1 MVSKEDMKMFISES
15 EDLLQQIEEAILS
28 LEENFESK
36 KPFQDLFFAFHTL
49 KGLTGMVGLENVSK
63 FCHQFESFVEANKE
77 KQQLA
82 QRKGDFVTLLFESLD
97 VLRTVLNQT
106 KKGTIKDLDEQF
118 LSEIILTF
126 KGFSGESEE
135 SLISPINQ
143 REIKSLLNDE
153 GNKYFKIYI
162 RIQTSCVFKKVRA
175 FIIFRALNN
184 VGHIIYSNPSPE
196 ILEKG
201 DYESD
206 FELYYMSN
214 KETLEINDILKEILE
229 IESKVIT
236 EINREEFQ
244 DLINAEEIEELDDNM
259 IEHEISRELSD
270 DLGKITGVKVNIEI
284 LEKLMNYFGE
294 VIVIKNQINQILQ
307 KKKIWDV
314 NRLFDNM
321 DKLFLE
327 IQEIIFQLKLVR
339 IGSTFQ
345 RYKRLVRD
353 LAKELN
359 KDINLILEGM
369 NVEIDRKILEEISTP
384 MLHLIRNAI
393 YHGIETP
400 NERKAKNK
408 DPTGTLKVKSSRQ
421 ASSIVI
427 EVIDDGKGINYSS
440 IRQKVVDKGLASLEE
455 AEEFSEEVLNHYI
468 LMPGFSTL
476 EDADMTSGRGMGL
489 AIVAEKIKEMGGQL
503 RFESTKNEGTRFVL
517 NVPFTRAILKAQLV
531 EISGDLFAIPLE
543 NLKQIYFFNN
553 RSVEYIKGKE
563 FYRIDSKLI
572 PVTYLNKYFDLK
584 KNLTETE
591 SNINESKIALLCGNG
606 EENSLMVIVEGLQQ
620 QMEIVIKPF
629 RSRYST
635 LKGISGVSI
644 TGDGAICLLLD
655 IPEIMATVY
664 SELKDIE
671 LPGVA
676 NK

>member
-15 EDLLQQIEEAILS
+15 EDLIQKIEEAILS
-28 LEENFESK
+28 LEDNFESK

-49 KGLTGMVGLENVSK
+49 KGLTGMVGLDNVSK
-63 FCHQFESFVEANKE
+63 FCHQFESFIENNKDKKE
-77 KQQLA
+77 ISDK
-82 QRKGDFVTLLFESLD
+82 KEDFVNLLFESVD
-97 VLRTVLNQT
+97 VLRTVIKET
-106 KKGTIKDLDEQF
+106 KKGKINDLDEQF
-118 LSEIILTF
+118 LSEISESF
-126 KGFSGESEE
+126 KSTSALNED
-135 SLISPINQ
+135 SLISPISKK
-143 REIKSLLNDE
+143 EINYFLKE
-153 GNKYFKIYI
+153 KGNKYYKIYI
-162 RIQTSCVFKKVRA
+162 RIQASCVFKKVRA

-184 VGHIIYSNPSPE
+184 IGHIIYSDPNPE

-206 FELYYMSN
+206 FELYYMSK

-236 EINREEFQ
+236 EVNQDEFQ
-244 DLINAEEIEELDDNM
+244 DLIEK
-259 IEHEISRELSD
+259 REFEDMDENLVGPEVSKETID
-270 DLGKITGVKVNIEI
+270 ELGKITGVKVNIEI

-294 VIVIKNQINQILQ
+294 VIVLKNQINQILQ

-339 IGSTFQ
+339 VGSTFR

-353 LAKELN
+353 LSKELG
-359 KDINLILEGM
+359 KDINLHLEGM
-369 NVEIDRKILEEISTP
+369 NVEIDRKILEEISSP

-400 NERKAKNK
+400 QERESKKK
-408 DPTGTLKVKSSRQ
+408 DPIGSLKIKTSRQ
-421 ASSIVI
+421 ASSIII
-427 EVIDDGKGINYSS
+427 EVVDDGAGLDYSS
-440 IRQKVVDKGLASLEE
+440 IRQKVVDKGLASFEE
-455 AEEFSEEVLNHYI
+455 AEEFDEETLNQYI

-476 EDADMTSGRGMGL
+476 EGADMTSGRGMGL
-489 AIVAEKIKEMGGQL
+489 AIVAEKIKELGGQI
-503 RFESTKNEGTRFVL
+503 RFESTKNVGTKFVL

-531 EISGDLFAIPLE
+531 EISGDLFAIPIE
-543 NLKQIYFFNN
+543 NLKQIYFFDNKLI
-553 RSVEYIKGKE
+553 EYVKGRE
-563 FYRIDSKLI
+563 FYRINSKLI

-584 KNLTETE
+584 KA
-591 SNINESKIALLCGNG
+591 NIDDEDITRGSKIALLCGNG
-606 EENSLMVIVEGLQQ
+606 DANSLILVVEQIQQ

-629 RSRYST
+629 RSKYSN

-655 IPEIMATVY
+655 ITEIMATVY
-664 SELKDIE
+664 SELKDLE
-671 LPGVA
+671 LPEEK
-676 NK
+676 N